1 MLVLR
6 ETFKCCWPGKQFA
19 RVKGLLM
26 NYRVLLLACFDFAAL
41 RRLFFQSF
49 NRYLYFVFEVLVV
62 LSNVGHD
69 EILWAV
75 KLRRFSALRL
85 LRAICKEKQ
94 LFLKFDLSFTTFYAT
109 ITWLENGVSLRQV
122 YTSDMN
128 TSKTGRRQLSAVRSS
143 TIQ

>member
-1 MLVLR
+1 
-6 ETFKCCWPGKQFA
+6 
-19 RVKGLLM
+19 M

-49 NRYLYFVFEVLVV
+49 NRHLYFVFEVLVV

-143 TIQ
+143 TTHGKNPRIRT

>member
-1 MLVLR
+1 
-6 ETFKCCWPGKQFA
+6 
-19 RVKGLLM
+19 M

-49 NRYLYFVFEVLVV
+49 NRHLYFVFEVLVV

-69 EILWAV
+69 EILGAV

-128 TSKTGRRQLSAVRSS
+128 TSKTGRPQLSAVRSS

>member
-1 MLVLR
+1 
-6 ETFKCCWPGKQFA
+6 
-19 RVKGLLM
+19 M

-75 KLRRFSALRL
+75 KLRRFSALRF

-94 LFLKFDLSFTTFYAT
+94 LFLKFDLSFTTFCAT